1 MKRLFWVLL
10 VIVFV
15 ALAFAFLWVSRRPP
29 LGKQT
34 LPDGTILTLVAIKT
48 GDKHFS
54 PFSGASHRLATLL
67 PAKICAW
74 LKLQKPDQ
82 VRETYQSTS
91 NYMSIW
97 ITQENTNG
105 RPRQAIRILVADD
118 QDNFGITDEN
128 YYSQNVSGA
137 LKPNVSFDG
146 LAVLS
151 WPRRPETLRLQV
163 YPQSDTKML
172 AEFRVK
178 NPRRVRTPPWTASP
192 WPVTVRD
199 GDLEFTLTSLWLKV
213 GWNAWQGKLWS
224 DMRPFQTYNLATF
237 KVIKNGAL
245 QTNWTAR
252 YIRHIRDA
260 TDNWSHGG
268 GFNFT
273 NRAGEIL
280 NQFDGPELPH
290 GEAWRMTAE
299 FSRLNGFAPHELHTL
314 TNVPLPETA
323 LARPAASIPIGTNQL
338 EIRWEPRSSK
348 TEPLLFWGEVKPPK
362 GFFRRGSPMSDY
374 RLTLVRATDNMGR
387 NVPFKNNGG
396 GLNVTAE
403 KLSLAPDAVS
413 LDLVFGYEPIR
424 LVTFQVKPEVY
435 RPAQSGK

>member
-1 MKRLFWVLL
+1 MKRRFWVILVAVLIALL
-10 VIVFV
+10 
-15 ALAFAFLWVSRRPP
+15 FAFVLTSRRPY

-34 LPDGTILTLVAIKT
+34 LPDGTILTLVAIKS

-54 PFSGASHRLATLL
+54 PFSGASHHLATWL

-74 LKLQKPDQ
+74 LKLQPPDQ

-97 ITQENTNG
+97 ITKENTNG
-105 RPRQAIRILVADD
+105 RPKQPTRILVTDD

-128 YYSQNVSGA
+128 YYSRNVSGT

-151 WPRRPETLRLQV
+151 WPRRAETLRLQV

-172 AEFRVK
+172 TEFRVK
-178 NPRRVRTPPWTASP
+178 NPRRVRTPPWTAPP

-213 GWNAWQGKLWS
+213 AWDAREWKLWS
-224 DMRPFQTYNLATF
+224 DNRPFQTYNRATF
-237 KVIKNGAL
+237 KVTKGGEL

-260 TDNWSHGG
+260 TGNWSHGG
-268 GFNFT
+268 GYSFT
-273 NRAGEIL
+273 NRVGEII

-290 GEAWRMTAE
+290 GEAWRMIVE
-299 FSRLNGFAPHELHTL
+299 FSRLNGFAPHELHAL

-323 LARPAASIPIGTNQL
+323 LTRPSASVAIGTNQL
-338 EIRWEPRSSK
+338 QVRWEPRASK
-348 TEPLLFWGEVKPPK
+348 TEPLHFWAEVKPPK
-362 GFFRRGSPMSDY
+362 GFWRAGSPMSDY
-374 RLTLVRATDNMGR
+374 RLTLVRVTDNLGR
-387 NVPFKNNGG
+387 NVPFENHGG
-396 GLNVTAE
+396 GLNTTAE
-403 KLSLAPDAVS
+403 KLSVAPDAVS
-413 LDLVFGYEPIR
+413 LDFVFGYEPIR
-424 LVTFQVKPEVY
+424 LITFQVKPEVY
-435 RPAQSGK
+435 RTAKTSR